1 MGISITR
8 AKGQLNRTQPTDDA
22 VICMVIS
29 GTAVVDKIALSEPKQ
44 IFTSEAI
51 NDLGITEANNPV
63 AFRDIT
69 DYYRKAGEGAE
80 LNFMLVSNATTLED
94 MCDPVGTIAKKILDF
109 TAGRGVVLLVNKDF
123 PVDYVP
129 AIVTGF
135 DGDVL
140 AAATKLNALAVEYQT
155 ANVPFVG
162 VLPAFGFSKDTI
174 AAMPDRS
181 TLESDNVA
189 LTAACEKSDA
199 HISIGLIA
207 GCIANAQVSQ
217 NIGRVLFGAA
227 CDTGFFPDK
236 TPAADLKNSY
246 AALDNKGIVYFIKIA
261 GKSGVYFN
269 DDPCF
274 TATTSDYSSISWN
287 RVINKAHRIAYDILV
302 EKLRDDVDLDP
313 NTGKVETSLLSDW
326 ESDVENAIR
335 SNMIVVSVGKQTEIS
350 GIKCTIDP
358 NSDINNDQLSASI
371 DIVRKGQVKTIAVR
385 IGYVQSL

>member
-29 GTAVVDKIALSEPKQ
+29 GAAVVGKIGLSEPKQ
-44 IFTSEAI
+44 IFTSEALT
-51 NDLGITEANNPV
+51 DLGITEANNPV

-69 DYYRKAGEGAE
+69 DYYGKAGEGAE
-80 LNFMLVSNATTLED
+80 LNFMLIGNATTLED
-94 MCDPVGTIAKKILDF
+94 ICDPTGTITKTLLDF
-109 TAGRGVVLLVNKDF
+109 TEGRGVVLLVNKDF
-123 PVDYVP
+123 PEDYVP
-129 AIVTGF
+129 VITTGF
-135 DGDVL
+135 DADVL
-140 AAATKLNALAVEYQT
+140 AAATKLNALAIQYQD
-155 ANVPFVG
+155 ANVPFVA

-174 AAMPDRS
+174 ATMPERS
-181 TLESDNVA
+181 TMQNDNVA
-189 LTAACEKSDA
+189 LSMACEKEDG
-199 HISIGLIA
+199 HISMGLLA

-217 NIGRVLFGAA
+217 NIGRVLFGAV
-227 CDTGFFPDK
+227 CNTGFFPDK

-246 AALDNKGIVYFIKIA
+246 AALDSKGIIYFMKIA

-313 NTGKVETSLLSDW
+313 STGKVESSLLSDW

-335 SNMIVVSVGKQTEIS
+335 TSMIAVPVGKQTEIS

-385 IGYVQSL
+385 IGFVQSL